1 MSAAVKE
8 APAEAAADAPAKGGS
23 KITKLVIP
31 AFLGVVMLVECAV
44 AYFLIPSSEDIAA
57 KAEATV
63 AEGAEDGHG
72 EEGEHGEHGKHGDE
86 HGKGD
91 GEHLLEVNLGNYG
104 ISSHN
109 PVSNTT
115 MRIIFD
121 LFGTVK
127 EEEEAEFTELFE
139 KNQHRLR
146 DTVIFEIRSA
156 ELTDLTDPGLGL
168 IKRRILEKSNTLL
181 GKAILQEVFVSD
193 FSFLEQ

>member
-1 MSAAVKE
+1 MSVAAKE
-8 APAEAAADAPAKGGS
+8 APPETAEAPAKGGF
-23 KITKLVIP
+23 KIGKLMIP
-31 AFLGVVMLVECAV
+31 AFLGLVMLVECAV
-44 AYFLIPSSEDIAA
+44 AYFLIPSSDDIAA

-63 AEGAEDGHG
+63 ADDAKGEHG
-72 EEGEHGEHGKHGDE
+72 EEGEHGEHDKGH
-86 HGKGD
+86 GD
-91 GEHLLEVNLGNYG
+91 GEGEQLLEVNLGNYG

-127 EEEEAEFTELFE
+127 EAEESEFTELFE